1 MLVGGSH
8 FTVLAT
14 VIFAVVVLAEGA
26 GAAGSCGDMALEIAM
41 SSKPESGGLSK
52 DGTFISLTGDPYG
65 AYLYCSGAFVSKTGS
80 VRTKRRQP
88 IVRSAVERCIRE
100 ASKASDFVE
109 IRSDSFEVLCDSE
122 KSSSYFE
129 TGPNTT
135 SMNGARPAA
144 SYRPATVFR
153 RALVRASVR
162 YYHIRAPYL
171 SNPTPS
177 RASYFHNK
185 IEPTQSRMMDT

>member
-14 VIFAVVVLAEGA
+14 VIFAVVLLAEGA
-26 GAAGSCGDMALEIAM
+26 GAAGSRGDMALEIAM
-41 SSKPESGGLSK
+41 SSKLESGGRSK

-65 AYLYCSGAFVSKTGS
+65 AYLYCSGPAGMSLRYVGPNPPSDDWYAFVSKTGS
-80 VRTKRRQP
+80 VLTKRRQP

-109 IRSDSFEVLCDSE
+109 IRSDGFEVLCDSE

-129 TGPNTT
+129 TGPN
-135 SMNGARPAA
+135 SERP
-144 SYRPATVFR
+144 R
-153 RALVRASVR
+153 
-162 YYHIRAPYL
+162 
-171 SNPTPS
+171 
-177 RASYFHNK
+177 
-185 IEPTQSRMMDT
+185 